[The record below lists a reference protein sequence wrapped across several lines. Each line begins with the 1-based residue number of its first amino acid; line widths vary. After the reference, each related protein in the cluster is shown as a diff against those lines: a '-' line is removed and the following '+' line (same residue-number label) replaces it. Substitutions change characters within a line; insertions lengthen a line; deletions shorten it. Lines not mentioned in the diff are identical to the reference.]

1 MDYRVIW
8 KPCNGFTPLSKPGD
22 AGMQHL
28 SFGMLALAA
37 GQKYRLESPGQETA
51 LVLLRGAATVGG
63 GRLAQQAIG
72 PRASLFTEKPWTVFL
87 PAGAACDIE
96 ATAEL
101 EMAVCQAPSSRP
113 GEPRV
118 ISPEMVKEAALGK
131 PGFQRRALMMLTEE
145 VPADYLFIGEAIV
158 PPANWASFP
167 PHRHDF
173 DDLPHEVDME
183 EIYYFRFDRPQGFG
197 IQKIYTD
204 NRSIDVT
211 LTVEDH
217 HTVLIPEGYHPVATA
232 PGYAMYYLWVMAGK
246 NRKFLSRQ
254 DPDHRWIAQG

>member
-1 MDYRVIW
+1 MNYRVVW
-8 KPCNGFTPLSKPGD
+8 KPRPGFTSLSKPGD

-28 SFGMLALAA
+28 SFGMIALAP
-37 GQKYRLESPGQETA
+37 GEQYRLAPCNQETA
-51 LVLLRGAATVGG
+51 LVLLKGAATVSGG
-63 GRLAQQAIG
+63 GLDRQTIG
-72 PRASLFTEKPWTVFL
+72 PRKDFFAEKPWTVFV
-87 PAGAACDIE
+87 PAQNACAVE
-96 ATAEL
+96 ATAACEI
-101 EMAVCQAPSSRP
+101 AVCQAPSTRP
-113 GEPRV
+113 GPAFV
-118 ISPEMVKEAALGK
+118 IAPEKVKEVSLGK
-131 PGFQRRALMMLTEE
+131 PGWQRQARMMVTEE

-204 NRSIDVT
+204 NRSIDET
-211 LTVEDH
+211 LTVQDH

-232 PGYAMYYLWVMAGK
+232 PGYSMYYLWIMAGT
-246 NRKFLSRQ
+246 NRRFLSRQ